1 MARFRTYS
9 QTVEPAG
16 AEVPEQ
22 VRAQGERLQH
32 RLAAIRHIV
41 IVGSGKGGV
50 GKSALSANLAA
61 ALAAAGWRVGAV
73 DADLNGPS
81 LARMLGASTVPLVI
95 TPTGVTPALG
105 VAGVRVVS
113 MDLLLA
119 ADDSPVRWRDPGGAG
134 FIWQSTLETGAVR
147 EFLADVDWGSLDF
160 LIVDAPPGTD
170 KLQRLLTLVARPSAV
185 LLVTT
190 PSETARH
197 VVARSVRLLREAGI
211 PRLGL
216 AANMAGYRCPACGH
230 AEHLFGVDGADRL
243 AEAAGVPLW
252 AEVPFDPAIAAS
264 TDVGRPFVLE
274 PIASSAADA
283 LRGLALRLLTELR
296 EEDP

>member
-9 QTVEPAG
+9 QTGEPAG

-22 VRAQGERLQH
+22 VRAQGERLER
-32 RLAAIRHIV
+32 RLAAIRHTV
-41 IVGSGKGGV
+41 LVASGKGGV

-61 ALAAAGWRVGAV
+61 ALAAAGSRVGAV

-81 LARMLGASTVPLVI
+81 LARMLGASTAPLRV
-95 TPTGVTPALG
+95 TPTGIAPARG
-105 VAGVRVVS
+105 VAGVHVVS

-119 ADDSPVRWRDPGGAG
+119 TDDSPVRWRDPGGAG

-147 EFLADVDWGSLDF
+147 EFLADVDWGALDF

-170 KLQRLLTLVARPSAV
+170 KLQRLLALVPRPSAV

-211 PRLGL
+211 ERLGL
-216 AANMAGYRCPACGH
+216 AANMAGYCCPACGH
-230 AEHLFGVDGADRL
+230 IEHLFGADGAHRL

-252 AEVPFDPAIAAS
+252 AEVPFDPALAAS
-264 TDVGRPFVLE
+264 TDIGRPFALE
-274 PIASSAADA
+274 PTASPAASA
-283 LRGLALRLLTELR
+283 LRGLALRLLNDLPQ
-296 EEDP
+296 EDP